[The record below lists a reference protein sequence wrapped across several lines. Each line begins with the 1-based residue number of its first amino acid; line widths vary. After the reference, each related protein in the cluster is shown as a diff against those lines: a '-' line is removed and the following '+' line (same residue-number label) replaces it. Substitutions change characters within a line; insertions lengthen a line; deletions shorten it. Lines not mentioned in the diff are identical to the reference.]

1 MLNHH
6 SEQHAPH
13 ETARAASEVVDG
25 HGNRATFGNVAFCR
39 IYDDGAPEKPESTN
53 RVVNLPEVVSR
64 FNRDGHES
72 TRPKTLPAM
81 PWMIEQWLDVPLIDA
96 RTGRKVGQGSW
107 EPVTGFLTKPQC
119 DLWLALNGNGKRYR
133 VRNCTKQNG
142 FLSS

>member
-6 SEQHAPH
+6 HEQHKPC
-13 ETARAASEVVDG
+13 ETTRGAVEVIDR
-25 HGNRATFGNVAFCR
+25 HGNRATLGSVAFCR

-53 RVVNLPEVVSR
+53 RVVNLPEVARR

-72 TRPKTLPAM
+72 TRPKTMPSM